1 MSTSPLS
8 STPLPP
14 ALAELV
20 DDFGSLP
27 AAQRLEMLVEMG
39 ASVADVPE
47 RYTADLSAMEQVVEC
62 QSPVYVA
69 VEVAEQAPHT
79 VTLHVLAPK
88 EAPTTRGFAG
98 VLSEGLAG
106 CSAEQV
112 LAIPHDV
119 PARLGLDALVSPL
132 RLAGM
137 ASMQG
142 RIQRQVLER
151 LEALSAGPRAEAGDG
166 SAAAD
171 ATATATAT
179 AETPSTRG

>member
-1 MSTSPLS
+1 MSTPSPADSPL
-8 STPLPP
+8 PA

-20 DDFGSLP
+20 DDFQAMP
-27 AAQRLEMLVEMG
+27 EAQRLELLVEMG
-39 ASVADVPE
+39 ASVAEVPE
-47 RYTADLSAMEQVVEC
+47 RFTQDLSTMEQVVEC

-69 VEVAEQAPHT
+69 VEVADDAPHP

-106 CSAEQV
+106 CTADEV
-112 LAIPHDV
+112 LALPLDV

-151 LEALSAGPRAEAGDG
+151 LEALGAAGP
-166 SAAAD
+166 
-171 ATATATAT
+171 
-179 AETPSTRG
+179 TRG

>member
-1 MSTSPLS
+1 MSAPTPSVV
-8 STPLPP
+8 PLPA

-20 DDFGSLP
+20 EDFQAMP
-27 AAQRLEMLVEMG
+27 EAQRLELLVEMG
-39 ASVADVPE
+39 DSVAEVPE
-47 RYTADLSAMEQVVEC
+47 RYTQDLSTMEQVVEC

-69 VEVAEQAPHT
+69 VEVADDTPHT

-106 CSAEQV
+106 CSADEV
-112 LAIPHDV
+112 LALPHDV

-142 RIQRQVLER
+142 RVQRQVLDQ
-151 LEALSAGPRAEAGDG
+151 LEARGVAGPSRD
-166 SAAAD
+166 
-171 ATATATAT
+171 
-179 AETPSTRG
+179 

>member
-1 MSTSPLS
+1 MSAPTPSVV
-8 STPLPP
+8 PLPA

-20 DDFGSLP
+20 EDFQAMP
-27 AAQRLEMLVEMG
+27 EAQRLELLVEMG
-39 ASVADVPE
+39 DSVAEVPE
-47 RYTADLSAMEQVVEC
+47 RYTQDLSTMEQVVEC

-69 VEVAEQAPHT
+69 VEVADDAPHT

-106 CSAEQV
+106 CSADEV
-112 LAIPHDV
+112 LALPHDV

-142 RIQRQVLER
+142 RVQRQVLDQ
-151 LEALSAGPRAEAGDG
+151 LEARGVAGPSRD
-166 SAAAD
+166 
-171 ATATATAT
+171 
-179 AETPSTRG
+179 

>member
-1 MSTSPLS
+1 MSAPTPSIV
-8 STPLPP
+8 PLPA

-20 DDFGSLP
+20 EDFQAMP
-27 AAQRLEMLVEMG
+27 EAQRLELLVEMG
-39 ASVADVPE
+39 DSVAEVPE
-47 RYTADLSAMEQVVEC
+47 RYTQDLSTMEQVVEC

-69 VEVAEQAPHT
+69 VEVADDAPHT

-106 CSAEQV
+106 CSADEV
-112 LAIPHDV
+112 LALPHDV

-142 RIQRQVLER
+142 RIQRQVLEQ
-151 LEALSAGPRAEAGDG
+151 LEARGVEARGVAGPSRD
-166 SAAAD
+166 
-171 ATATATAT
+171 
-179 AETPSTRG
+179 

>member
-1 MSTSPLS
+1 MSAPTPSVV
-8 STPLPP
+8 PLPA

-20 DDFGSLP
+20 DDFQAMP
-27 AAQRLEMLVEMG
+27 EAQRLELLVEMG
-39 ASVADVPE
+39 DSVAEVPE
-47 RYTADLSAMEQVVEC
+47 RYTQDLSTMEQVVEC

-69 VEVAEQAPHT
+69 VEVADDAPHT

-106 CSAEQV
+106 CSADEV
-112 LAIPHDV
+112 LSLPHDV

-142 RIQRQVLER
+142 RIQRQVLEQV
-151 LEALSAGPRAEAGDG
+151 EARGVAGSSRD
-166 SAAAD
+166 
-171 ATATATAT
+171 
-179 AETPSTRG
+179 

>member
-1 MSTSPLS
+1 MSAPSPS
-8 STPLPP
+8 VVPLPA

-20 DDFGSLP
+20 DDFLSMP
-27 AAQRLEMLVEMG
+27 EAQRLELLVEMG
-39 ASVADVPE
+39 DSVAEVPE
-47 RYTADLSAMEQVVEC
+47 RYTQDLSTMEQVVEC

-69 VEVAEQAPHT
+69 VEVEVDAPHT

-106 CSAEQV
+106 CSAEEI
-112 LAIPHDV
+112 LAVPHDV

-142 RIQRQVLER
+142 RIQRQVLEQ
-151 LEALSAGPRAEAGDG
+151 LEARGVAGPSRD
-166 SAAAD
+166 
-171 ATATATAT
+171 
-179 AETPSTRG
+179 

>member
-1 MSTSPLS
+1 MSTPSPAD
-8 STPLPP
+8 TPLPS

-20 DDFGSLP
+20 DDFQAMP
-27 AAQRLEMLVEMG
+27 EAQRLELLVEMG
-39 ASVADVPE
+39 ESVAEVPE
-47 RYTADLSAMEQVVEC
+47 RFTQDLSTMEQVVEC

-69 VEVAEQAPHT
+69 VEVADDAPHL

-106 CSAEQV
+106 CTADEV
-112 LAIPHDV
+112 LALPHDV

-151 LEALSAGPRAEAGDG
+151 LEDLGAAG
-166 SAAAD
+166 
-171 ATATATAT
+171 
-179 AETPSTRG
+179 STRG

>member
-1 MSTSPLS
+1 MSAPTPSVV
-8 STPLPP
+8 PLPA

-20 DDFGSLP
+20 DDFQAMP
-27 AAQRLEMLVEMG
+27 EAQRLELLVEMG
-39 ASVADVPE
+39 DSVAEVPE
-47 RYTADLSAMEQVVEC
+47 RYTQDLSTMEQVVEC

-69 VEVAEQAPHT
+69 VEVADDAPHT

-106 CSAEQV
+106 CSADEV
-112 LAIPHDV
+112 LALPHDV

-142 RIQRQVLER
+142 RVQRQVLDQ
-151 LEALSAGPRAEAGDG
+151 LEARGVAGPSRD
-166 SAAAD
+166 
-171 ATATATAT
+171 
-179 AETPSTRG
+179 

>member
-1 MSTSPLS
+1 MSAPSPS
-8 STPLPP
+8 VPPLPA

-20 DDFGSLP
+20 DDFQAMP
-27 AAQRLEMLVEMG
+27 EAQRLELLVEMG
-39 ASVADVPE
+39 DSVAEVPE
-47 RYTADLSAMEQVVEC
+47 RYTQDLSTMEQVVEC

-69 VEVAEQAPHT
+69 VEVADDAPHT

-106 CSAEQV
+106 CSADEV
-112 LAIPHDV
+112 LALPHDV

-142 RIQRQVLER
+142 RIQRQVLEQ
-151 LEALSAGPRAEAGDG
+151 LEARGVEARGVAGPSRD
-166 SAAAD
+166 
-171 ATATATAT
+171 
-179 AETPSTRG
+179 

>member
-1 MSTSPLS
+1 MSAPTPSVV
-8 STPLPP
+8 PLPA

-20 DDFGSLP
+20 EDFQAMP
-27 AAQRLEMLVEMG
+27 EAQRLELLVEMG
-39 ASVADVPE
+39 DSVAEVPE
-47 RYTADLSAMEQVVEC
+47 RYTQDLSTMEQVVEC

-69 VEVAEQAPHT
+69 VEVADDAPHT

-106 CSAEQV
+106 CSADEV
-112 LAIPHDV
+112 LALPHDV

-142 RIQRQVLER
+142 RVQRQVLEQ
-151 LEALSAGPRAEAGDG
+151 LEARGVVGPSRD
-166 SAAAD
+166 
-171 ATATATAT
+171 
-179 AETPSTRG
+179 